1 MPGTGSQSDKPA
13 DTSAMVDTSAN
24 PEIPG
29 TSTAQADPAEPDTSE
44 KARTP
49 AQHSAAELPDSLLAD
64 HSTLQAEMRRFS
76 ISSVMADQA
85 PAANSTFQDSGR

>member
-1 MPGTGSQSDKPA
+1 M
-13 DTSAMVDTSAN
+13 DTSAN
-24 PEIPG
+24 PEMQGQADISTRPG

-64 HSTLQAEMRRFS
+64 HSTLQAEMRRVS